1 VAHWAAWVVPSP
13 PPQPRCKHSA
23 RCSCQWAPR
32 RSRLMVLV
40 VRVTALCPSLDCP
53 SHVTISV
60 RPSHTLRYQLPTHAL
75 PMLPVPLTPF
85 RRTGRAGS
93 SGGSPPTRSRPGSAS
108 PSHRSRTGPRPA
120 SAAAPGAR
128 GGREKAAR
136 LVCEALALR
145 RTTSSGDDAGGG
157 MKRVGGSGPVEGGVG
172 HGSSTGPSFTPLPG
186 PCEASGQ
193 LEGAGH
199 SRPHACLSVVE
210 TRQVHLRAL
219 ARRRSHGCVSE

>member
-1 VAHWAAWVVPSP
+1 MSFAW
-13 PPQPRCKHSA
+13 QRA
-23 RCSCQWAPR
+23 RC
-32 RSRLMVLV
+32 
-40 VRVTALCPSLDCP
+40 
-53 SHVTISV
+53 
-60 RPSHTLRYQLPTHAL
+60 YQLPTHAPPL
-75 PMLPVPLTPF
+75 LPVSLTPF

-108 PSHRSRTGPRPA
+108 PSHRSRTGSRPA

-136 LVCEALALR
+136 LVCEALAFR

-157 MKRVGGSGPVEGGVG
+157 MKRVGDSGPVEGASGVG
-172 HGSSTGPSFTPLPG
+172 HGSSTGPSFIPLPG

-199 SRPHACLSVVE
+199 SRPHACLSVFE
-210 TRQVHLRAL
+210 TRQVCLRAL
-219 ARRRSHGCVSE
+219 ARRGSHDCVFE